1 MRTVFAGLA
10 AAMLMAG
17 PAAAQELDFG
27 VWCADIAHFS
37 ADRCLEERPE
47 DKAAYDRYAKSV
59 HGFEAEKLRKDEAR
73 RLLNERVDRMGDVTQ
88 DQTRDNSLGR

>member
-1 MRTVFAGLA
+1 MRAAFAAVAAVMLA
-10 AAMLMAG
+10 GSPAM
-17 PAAAQELDFG
+17 AQELDFG
-27 VWCADIAHFS
+27 VWCSDIARFS
-37 ADRCLEERPE
+37 ADRCLEERAE

-59 HGFEAEKLRKDEAR
+59 HGFEAEKMRKQEAQ

>member
-27 VWCADIAHFS
+27 VWCADIARFS
-37 ADRCLEERPE
+37 SERCLEERPE

-59 HGFEAEKLRKDEAR
+59 NGFEAEKMRKDEAQR
-73 RLLNERVDRMGDVTQ
+73 ILNERVNRMGDVTQ
-88 DQTRDNSLGR
+88 DQTWDNSLGR